1 MMRTSGWIRAAG
13 MAFAALWGSS
23 LYAAAPPASGTISVE
38 SKSGDDVPATSTTA
52 FAGALGEAFEGRG
65 FVVLEQ
71 PGHAA
76 YVVEFSLVRE
86 EVGTA
91 MAKVPTD
98 RSSVVPGGAP
108 NAVGVGVVIPF
119 ATGKSTL
126 VPLQRTRLEVRMHK
140 RDDRAIVWQG
150 TAITVRA
157 AGTRKG
163 QDSTVASDLSA
174 ALLRA
179 YPAQAEGV
187 IGVP

>member
-1 MMRTSGWIRAAG
+1 MRMNGWVAAAG
-13 MAFAALWGSS
+13 MAWATLCASNLS
-23 LYAAAPPASGTISVE
+23 AAAPPASGTISVE
-38 SKSGDDVPATSTTA
+38 SKSGDDAPASSTTL
-52 FAGALGEAFEGRG
+52 FASALGGAFEGRG

-76 YVVEFSLVRE
+76 YVVEFSLARA
-86 EVGTA
+86 EVGTG
-91 MAKVPTD
+91 MAKVPND
-98 RSSVVPGGAP
+98 RSNVIPGGAP

-119 ATGKSTL
+119 STGKSTP
-126 VPLQRTRLEVRMHK
+126 VPLQRTSLEVRMRK
-140 RDDRAIVWQG
+140 RDDPTIIWQG

-163 QDSTVASDLSA
+163 QDATVAADLSA

-179 YPAQAEGV
+179 YPAQPEGV